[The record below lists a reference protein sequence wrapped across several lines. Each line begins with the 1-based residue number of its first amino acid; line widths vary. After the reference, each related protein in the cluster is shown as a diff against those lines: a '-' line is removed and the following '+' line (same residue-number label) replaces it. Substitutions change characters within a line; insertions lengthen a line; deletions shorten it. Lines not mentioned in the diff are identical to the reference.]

1 MADSRGINKTP
12 WPPDSYGSSVSQKRH
27 KKLTRNVINICMEK
41 LAREIITFDDELVG
55 CICKKVGVSIGT
67 QTMGSQIHF
76 NPREIVISV
85 MLKPEVGPEQFC
97 TQETKYVTE
106 GLRIVAVKPD
116 SSRIVKIRM
125 VGLYFNTPDSLI
137 SDYVECF
144 GIKLVSSS
152 PKMDTHQKGPWKG
165 QLNGDR
171 IYEAK
176 VHSQKCPMG
185 SYHLIDGARVKVIYP
200 GNSRT
205 CARCH
210 YAPSECPGGGIARD
224 CEAKGTDRVPL
235 TTHLK
240 QLMTKLDSIN
250 SENSGKRMISENVE
264 DYIGV
269 PLGAGAGGLGGGGGG
284 DEGGDQASSDHL
296 KQVDRLTTDSPP
308 PPPSPSPSGP
318 KDQPGLTGAAAGD
331 LGVPLGAGAGGLGGV
346 GGGDEGG
353 DQAGSDHLEQV
364 DRLTTDSPPPPPSPS
379 PSGPKDQP
387 GLIGAAAAGPV
398 IPAVIP
404 DYHEETEQGKSTEK
418 SPETAAN
425 PLEQAAAAGSTESA
439 VQASVLPAGEGW
451 ADEELDQMTKLAE
464 ELDDKANQ

>member
-12 WPPDSYGSSVSQKRH
+12 WPPDSYASSVSQKRH

-97 TQETKYVTE
+97 SQETKYVTE

-171 IYEAK
+171 IYEAE

-269 PLGAGAGGLGGGGGG
+269 PLGAGAGGLGGGDGG

-364 DRLTTDSPPPPPSPS
+364 DRLTTDSPPHHPPLL
-379 PSGPKDQP
+379 Q
-387 GLIGAAAAGPV
+387 
-398 IPAVIP
+398 AVLKIS
-404 DYHEETEQGKSTEK
+404 QG
-418 SPETAAN
+418 
-425 PLEQAAAAGSTESA
+425 
-439 VQASVLPAGEGW
+439 
-451 ADEELDQMTKLAE
+451 
-464 ELDDKANQ
+464 